1 MSASCILSRKVAMYP
16 LSVES
21 LISQG
26 FSMDIGVHHGTSM
39 GPWHGYY
46 LAPEYSPWHD
56 GPDLANSLIVIDV
69 NAYTAYDH

>member
-1 MSASCILSRKVAMYP
+1 
-16 LSVES
+16 
-21 LISQG
+21 
-26 FSMDIGVHHGTSM
+26 MDIGVHHATPM
-39 GPWHGYY
+39 GLWHGYY